1 MKSKSSKSIKIAMIA
16 AASSVLM
23 TSAFAA
29 SIDGTTN
36 VRIGGKV
43 QSVDTATHS
52 VTVINAQGVTESFQV
67 GPNIPNLDK
76 LKAGT
81 AVYGTTARPVR
92 LTVLES
98 SRLAAVPTQDG
109 RETVAQVT
117 SVDSQRGSVTLRDTQ
132 GAELTVQANS
142 PGAVAAVVPGTR
154 VLVNAVNP
162 AAPASGQVPR

>member
-67 GPNIPNLDK
+67 GPQHP
-76 LKAGT
+76 
-81 AVYGTTARPVR
+81 
-92 LTVLES
+92 
-98 SRLAAVPTQDG
+98 
-109 RETVAQVT
+109 
-117 SVDSQRGSVTLRDTQ
+117 
-132 GAELTVQANS
+132 
-142 PGAVAAVVPGTR
+142 
-154 VLVNAVNP
+154 
-162 AAPASGQVPR
+162 